1 MMFLMKMTYAPL
13 ASLALLIAV
22 PAAAAVN
29 PAVDYSN
36 RIMKLPEIEQR
47 AVMRRAILDG
57 VQYCKQVLATAYQG
71 SYKNLV
77 MWTAHCAKGG
87 DYAVYIGPDGSAQ
100 VRPCTDL
107 AKLNLP
113 LCRLPVPAPVA
124 KPRH

>member
-1 MMFLMKMTYAPL
+1 MKTISASF
-13 ASLALLIAV
+13 ASLALIIAV

-29 PAVDYSN
+29 PAMDYSN
-36 RIMKLPEIEQR
+36 RIMKLSDIEQR

-57 VQYCKQVLATAYQG
+57 IQYCKQVLATAYQG
-71 SYKNLV
+71 PYKNLV

-113 LCRLPVPAPVA
+113 LCRLPVVSSAT
-124 KPRH
+124 KPHR

>member
-1 MMFLMKMTYAPL
+1 MKIIAAPL

-29 PAVDYSN
+29 PAQDYSD
-36 RIMKLPEIEQR
+36 RLLKLSDIQQR

-57 VQYCKQVLATAYQG
+57 VQYCKQVLATRYQG

-100 VRPCTDL
+100 VRPCADL
-107 AKLNLP
+107 AKLKLP
-113 LCRLPVPAPVA
+113 LCRLPVVASVA
-124 KPRH
+124 KPHR

>member
-1 MMFLMKMTYAPL
+1 MKNISASL
-13 ASLALLIAV
+13 ASLALLLAV

-29 PAVDYSN
+29 PAMDYSN
-36 RIMKLPEIEQR
+36 RIMKLSDIEQR

-100 VRPCTDL
+100 TRPCTDL
-107 AKLNLP
+107 AKLGLP
-113 LCRLPVPAPVA
+113 LCRLPVVSSVA
-124 KPRH
+124 KPHR

>member
-1 MMFLMKMTYAPL
+1 MKNIAMPI
-13 ASLALLIAV
+13 ASLLLLIAV
-22 PAAAAVN
+22 PAGAAVN
-29 PAVDYSN
+29 PALDYSN
-36 RIMKLPEIEQR
+36 RLMKLSDIQQR

-113 LCRLPVPAPVA
+113 LCRLPVAPSVI
-124 KPRH
+124 KPHR